1 MSFSC
6 KHKWS
11 LEACSKNITSVFIKN
26 SLSISGGTCFFVL
39 NLKLIMLYSITS
51 HECPSNGATRC
62 LLKLCYTHF
71 SSEEENTPTS
81 NTRCVRNMLSI
92 PTVNTHTH
100 AWQKV
105 WNRKSQYRC
114 NFSFMHTHTTAL
126 QVLLTGNTAQCFG
139 DMHVI
144 VRAIVWKWHHWTSN
158 PVEETVKKK
167 KIIIIKW

>member
-1 MSFSC
+1 
-6 KHKWS
+6 
-11 LEACSKNITSVFIKN
+11 
-26 SLSISGGTCFFVL
+26 
-39 NLKLIMLYSITS
+39 MLYSITS

-105 WNRKSQYRC
+105 WNRKSQYLG

-126 QVLLTGNTAQCFG
+126 QVLLTGNTAQRFG

-167 KIIIIKW
+167 NNNNKMIIWFKQWLGLMISDAAIMSVPVFLSH